1 MNPGSP
7 ANQRLY
13 FCCLKHS
20 LQSSVPF
27 ATVRRKGLELPLQP
41 RDIRRELRGI
51 EEQQDAERQGLGER
65 RSVGVGAFAFGWLLA
80 VELRD
85 ASFSRGILLHSA
97 RAVLA
102 GKGLVPGL
110 PDGGWLG

>member
-1 MNPGSP
+1 MNHGQNEVDRGWEGRWMNPGSP

-51 EEQQDAERQGLGER
+51 EEQQENIMR
-65 RSVGVGAFAFGWLLA
+65 RVGQTIPLENCVGDLTNLDRLF
-80 VELRD
+80 RD
-85 ASFSRGILLHSA
+85 LEDF
-97 RAVLA
+97 
-102 GKGLVPGL
+102 GLVE
-110 PDGGWLG
+110 